1 VRAAVRSPTAR
12 AFGCALA
19 GSLLALCVSGCA
31 AGPER
36 AAVEARAAVQLAS
49 WSDGGARAAIEAFVA
64 RVTDP
69 GHPDFV
75 PEAERIAVFD
85 NDGTLWAE
93 QPVYIQLAFAMDRV
107 RALAPTH
114 PEWRETEP
122 FASVLRGDAKG
133 LAAQGEE
140 GVARIVAATHAG
152 MTPEEFRA
160 IVRAWLAEAR
170 HPTTGRRYDEM
181 VYAPMLELLAY
192 LRARGFRTYIVS
204 GGGVEFMRA
213 FSERVYGVPPEQV
226 IGSVGGLRVETREG
240 VPVLV
245 KQPAVDFIDDKE
257 GKPIAIERSIGRR
270 PIMAFG
276 NSDGDLAMLA
286 WTAAGEGPR
295 FSAIVHHTDA
305 AREWSYDRASHIGR
319 LDRALDA
326 ARERDWTVIDMARDW
341 RRVFP

>member
-1 VRAAVRSPTAR
+1 MTIGARRLTAH
-12 AFGCALA
+12 ALGCALV
-19 GSLLALCVSGCA
+19 GCILALVAGGCA
-31 AGPER
+31 VGPGR
-36 AAVEARAAVQLAS
+36 AAVEARGAASLAS
-49 WSDGGARAAIEAFVA
+49 WSDGGARAAIESFVA

-69 GHPDFV
+69 RHPDFV

-114 PEWRETEP
+114 PDWRETEP

-140 GVARIVAATHAG
+140 GVARMVAATHAG

-192 LRARGFRTYIVS
+192 LRAHGFRTSIVS
-204 GGGVEFMRA
+204 GGGVDFMRA
-213 FSERVYGVPPEQV
+213 FAERVYGIPPEQV
-226 IGSVGGLRVETREG
+226 IGSVGGLRVETRDG

-245 KQPAVDFIDDKE
+245 KQPSVDFVDDKE

-270 PIMAFG
+270 PVMAFG

-295 FSAIVHHTDA
+295 FAAIVHHTDA

-319 LDRALDA
+319 LDKALDA
-326 ARERDWTVIDMARDW
+326 ARERDWTVIDIARDW
-341 RRVFP
+341 LRVFP